1 MTGQAEPASYDSL
14 FALVE
19 FFLMLDPY
27 MYIGQALFRNE
38 IMIQISFDKQSSK
51 FWVMTS
57 NVFLPHKLVLGF
69 RKRCFWGLGLY
80 GSSYATPHCFE

>member
-51 FWVMTS
+51 F
-57 NVFLPHKLVLGF
+57 
-69 RKRCFWGLGLY
+69 
-80 GSSYATPHCFE
+80 